1 MIKKIIALSLI
12 LLLCFSMA
20 GCKSKKESDNTP
32 SPTQAAQGQKDSD
45 KTDDTDKASDAVAL
59 EINNYFNAQ
68 KQIDE
73 SLLAEAGKKYSF
85 EDPLLVVNPYGNAPL
100 TAVAIFSTD
109 SKVGGKITVK
119 GKAEEDNIEGT
130 FEADTDHIVPVY
142 GLYPASTT
150 ELVISLDDGRSTTVS
165 ISTDVIDLDTKGI
178 QAQMSSSSD
187 YDYSKL
193 TFAMATNGYFYAVDS
208 KGDVRWFMKKNGVMG
223 VKVLGNGH
231 LILPSNYTSSP
242 LYYQSGIIEMDL
254 LGKVYREYAIPGG
267 MHHDI
272 VEMPG
277 GNYLV
282 AVNRP
287 NMETVE
293 DYVVE
298 LDRKTGDLV
307 WELDMA
313 KLIDPKEGGSINRT
327 EEDWLHNNGVCY
339 DEKNDLVLLSNRHT
353 DTIIAVN
360 KTEKTLA
367 WILGDPDGWSEEYK
381 KYFFTPVGDNFEWQ
395 YAQHQVSILSNG
407 DIMCFDNGAGRT
419 KVTKPEKEVTGDDVY
434 SRAVVYRINT
444 DNMTIK
450 QVWQYGKEI
459 GGEYYSEYISGAIE
473 LDSDPKNIWITFGA
487 SLYNPEKKDYD
498 YGPAD
503 LFKSALV
510 QSTKIVQVKNDKIVY
525 KLTLPHHTYR
535 TLRGAPYKEIKAYD
549 VRAEGSYLGNMGVSQ
564 TANVTID
571 LSNAELKQDI
581 ELSIDPI
588 MLTFN
593 ASYKAE
599 SADDQPD
606 SYLVL
611 KKADD
616 SKLVYSFS
624 PSVTTGDN
632 GDNTATVSGWVS
644 TKGLEG
650 QEYYIYLV
658 MGDKAYFTGRKIKI

>member
-1 MIKKIIALSLI
+1 MSKRLISLCLI
-12 LLLCFSMA
+12 LLLCSSLV
-20 GCKSKKESDNTP
+20 GCKSKKESENKP
-32 SPTQAAQGQKDSD
+32 SPTQAVQEQTDSD
-45 KTDDTDKASDAVAL
+45 KNDKANEALNAITL
-59 EINNYFNAQ
+59 EINNYFDAQ
-68 KQIDE
+68 KQIDD
-73 SLLAEAGKKYSF
+73 SLIAEAEKKHSF

-119 GKAEEDNIEGT
+119 GKDEEDNIEGT
-130 FEADTDHIVPVY
+130 FEADTDHIIPVY
-142 GLYPASTT
+142 GLYPAGTT
-150 ELVISLDDGRSTTVS
+150 EVVISLDDGRSKTVS
-165 ISTDVIDLDTKGI
+165 ITTDTIDMDTEGI
-178 QAQMSSSSD
+178 KAQMSKPSD

-193 TFAMATNGYFYAVDS
+193 TFIMATNGYLYAVDS

-223 VKVLGNGH
+223 VKVLTNGH
-231 LILPSNYTSSP
+231 LILPSSYTSSP

-272 VEMPG
+272 VEMPD

-282 AVNRP
+282 AANRP
-287 NMETVE
+287 GMETVE

-298 LDRKTGDLV
+298 LDRETGEIV
-307 WELDMA
+307 WELDVT

-327 EEDWLHNNGVCY
+327 DEDWLHNNGVWY

-353 DTIIAVN
+353 DAIAAVN
-360 KTEKTLA
+360 KKDKTLA
-367 WILGDPDGWSEEYK
+367 WILGDPEGWSEEYK
-381 KYFFTPVGDNFEWQ
+381 KYFFKPVGDNFEWQ

-434 SRAVVYRINT
+434 SRAVIYRIDT
-444 DNMTIK
+444 KNMTIK
-450 QVWQYGKEI
+450 QIWQYGKEI

-487 SLYNPEKKDYD
+487 NLYNPEKKDYD

-503 LFKSALV
+503 LFNSELI
-510 QSTKIVQVKNDKIVY
+510 QSTKIIQVKNDKLVY

-535 TLRGAPYKEIKAYD
+535 TLREAPYKDISAYD
-549 VRAEGSYLGNMGVSQ
+549 VKAEGSYLGSMGASRTVNA
-564 TANVTID
+564 TVD

-581 ELSIDPI
+581 ELTLDPI
-588 MLTFN
+588 MLTFK
-593 ASYKAE
+593 ASYKSK
-599 SADDQPD
+599 SADNPPD

-616 SKLVYSFS
+616 SRLVYSFT
-624 PSVTTGDN
+624 PAVTTDDGS
-632 GDNTATVSGWVS
+632 NTATVSGWIS

-650 QEYYIYLV
+650 QEFYIYLF
-658 MGDKAYFTGRKIKI
+658 MGDKAYFTGKKIKI